1 MYKIQVEY
9 LGYMHE
15 YMMPKLI
22 ESFSF
27 ETKQEALEEY
37 RILLANYLVGY
48 GVICDNISEEEHAKE
63 LLKKSLH
70 ELKAMEFE
78 AIFNK
83 ELDYKISFIE
93 CRR

>member
-9 LGYMHE
+9 LGCMHK

-27 ETKQEALEEY
+27 ETKQEALEKY

-48 GVICDNISEEEHAKE
+48 GVIWDNIGEK
-63 LLKKSLH
+63 
-70 ELKAMEFE
+70 
-78 AIFNK
+78 
-83 ELDYKISFIE
+83 
-93 CRR
+93 